1 VPQQEVVEIFMHLLS
16 TWFPVSEL
24 ELDIG
29 QMHKLCSLL
38 VGDMD
43 LVSVKP
49 VSFIQ
54 YVQRDKVFQRGQSE
68 EIDGYKPE
76 NSLLICD
83 SWISV

>member
-1 VPQQEVVEIFMHLLS
+1 MHLLS

-29 QMHKLCSLL
+29 QMHKLHSLL

-54 YVQRDKVFQRGQSE
+54 YVQRDQVFQRGQSE
-68 EIDGYKPE
+68 EIDGLKPE
-76 NSLLICD
+76 NSLHICD

>member
-29 QMHKLCSLL
+29 QMHKLRSLL

-43 LVSVKP
+43 LVSVNLFLSYSMCKETR
-49 VSFIQ
+49 SS
-54 YVQRDKVFQRGQSE
+54 RGVRV
-68 EIDGYKPE
+68 KK
-76 NSLLICD
+76 
-83 SWISV
+83 

>member
-1 VPQQEVVEIFMHLLS
+1 MPQQEVVEIFMHLLS

-29 QMHKLCSLL
+29 QMHKLRSVL

-54 YVQRDKVFQRGQSE
+54 YVQRDHVFQRGQSE
-68 EIDGYKPE
+68 EIDG
-76 NSLLICD
+76 
-83 SWISV
+83 

>member
-29 QMHKLCSLL
+29 QMHKLRSVL

-49 VSFIQ
+49 VSFIL
-54 YVQRDKVFQRGQSE
+54 YVQRDQVFQRGQSE
-68 EIDGYKPE
+68 EIDG
-76 NSLLICD
+76 
-83 SWISV
+83 

>member
-1 VPQQEVVEIFMHLLS
+1 MHLLS

-29 QMHKLCSLL
+29 QMHKLRSVL

-49 VSFIQ
+49 VSFIL
-54 YVQRDKVFQRGQSE
+54 YVQRDQVFQRGQSE
-68 EIDGYKPE
+68 EIDG
-76 NSLLICD
+76 
-83 SWISV
+83 